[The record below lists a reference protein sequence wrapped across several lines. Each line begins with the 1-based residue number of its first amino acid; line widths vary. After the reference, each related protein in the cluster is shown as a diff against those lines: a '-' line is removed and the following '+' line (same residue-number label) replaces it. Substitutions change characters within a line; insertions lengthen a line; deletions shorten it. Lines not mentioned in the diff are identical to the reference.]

1 MRYGTSQQTTQKM
14 ESNEQEDFNPSPKRP
29 RFRTNER
36 NESSRYNDR
45 KPYNSERNYGE
56 RNSGRRSYSQ
66 RDDRRNESAQSNE
79 LFEGKKF
86 SFGDDSYQSNMQY
99 IYGRRSVAEA
109 LRSGREIEKI
119 FIEYGVKE
127 DGIKDILSFARKNNI
142 PMTTA
147 DKGKFKN
154 LEYEAKAG
162 THSQGVI
169 AIVASYT
176 VLDEETL
183 FANAKN
189 ATKHPLVVA
198 VDGITDPHNLGAI
211 ARSIECSGAN
221 GLLIPI
227 HNSAPITSSAMK
239 TSAGA
244 LEYLPI
250 AKATNLNRSLE
261 RAKEDGWWVIGTD
274 SEATDDYT
282 ANLYDRPIILVIGS
296 EGEGLRPTT
305 RKLCDAIVRIPIA
318 GKVQSLNAS
327 VAAGVVLFEIAR
339 QRNMRKAET
348 V

>member
-1 MRYGTSQQTTQKM
+1 M
-14 ESNEQEDFNPSPKRP
+14 ESNEQTDSNFTPRKP

-36 NESSRYNDR
+36 NESGRYNRNESGRFNDR
-45 KPYNSERNYGE
+45 KQYNSERNYGQ
-56 RNSGRRSYSQ
+56 RNFSQ
-66 RDDRRNESAQSNE
+66 RDDRRNDSAQSNE

-189 ATKHPLVVA
+189 EVTYPLIVA

-211 ARSIECSGAN
+211 ARSIECSGAQ

-250 AKATNLNRSLE
+250 AKATNLNRTLE

-274 SEATDDYT
+274 SEATNDYT
-282 ANLYDRPIILVIGS
+282 ANLYDRPIVLVIGS

-305 RKLCDAIVRIPIA
+305 RKFCDAIIRIPIA

-339 QRNMRKAET
+339 QRSIQKTNTANEGQS
-348 V
+348 